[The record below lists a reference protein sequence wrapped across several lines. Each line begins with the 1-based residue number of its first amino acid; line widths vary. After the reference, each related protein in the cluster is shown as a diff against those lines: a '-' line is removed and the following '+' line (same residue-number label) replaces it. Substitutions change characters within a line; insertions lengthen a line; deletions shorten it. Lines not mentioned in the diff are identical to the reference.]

1 MSEVRYKIVFD
12 GALLPGVEAT
22 TAKLN
27 LAELFKTDVAA
38 IERLFSGR
46 PVALKRNLSQA
57 DAQTYLQALTK
68 TGIAARIENEPR
80 VELNLS
86 DVHEHTPA
94 HPPLSTDPESPY
106 APPRAAVGEALPEFA
121 TLKAFS
127 FEGRIGRLRYLA
139 WTMVLMLV
147 TLGIG
152 AVLGIFGLA
161 LISTDSSAGLI
172 LGGLLAF
179 ILIVVLGFV
188 SIQFSVQRLHD
199 IGWSG
204 WLWLL
209 TLVPFVGSFFPFVM
223 MIMPGNNTANRYGA
237 PPPPNSTAVKVLS
250 ALWLVFVAILFIGGL
265 TGGLTAIQSEY
276 ESATESRYESDSV
289 ITEEIEDQTAAEAE
303 PAPISADD
311 AAEEARPP
319 VDSAKE

>member
-1 MSEVRYKIVFD
+1 MSENRYKIVFD

-27 LAELFKTDVAA
+27 LAELFKSDVAA

-46 PVALKRNLSQA
+46 PVALKRDLSQA

-68 TGIAARIENEPR
+68 TGIDARIEREPQ

-86 DVHEHTPA
+86 EVHEHTPA
-94 HPPLSTDPESPY
+94 DPPPAPDPESPY
-106 APPRAAVGEALPEFA
+106 APPRAAVGEALPAFA

-127 FEGRIGRLRYLA
+127 FDGRIGRLRYLA

-147 TLGIG
+147 TFGIS
-152 AVLGIFGLA
+152 AMLVFFGLT

-179 ILIVVLGFV
+179 TLIVVFGFI

-209 TLVPFVGSFFPFVM
+209 TLVPIVGSFFPFVM
-223 MIMPGNNTANRYGA
+223 MLMPGNHTANRYGA
-237 PPPPNSTAVKVLS
+237 PPPPNSPAVKILS
-250 ALWLVFVAILFIGGL
+250 ALWLVFTAILLIGGL
-265 TGGLTAIQSEY
+265 SGGLTAIHSEY
-276 ESATESRYESDSV
+276 ESATERLYESDSV
-289 ITEEIEDQTAAEAE
+289 TAEGIEDQTAVEAE
-303 PAPISADD
+303 PAPNSADD